1 MNLKEIKKIQIQI
14 KQIFFHHQNKIR
26 SRQLKEAIK
35 IHNKIL
41 KSKIIGKQKVCWIKM
56 EYKIMEQH
64 QLACKMGQLETLS
77 NNYLIITKISNNCII
92 LKWLQLQ
99 VQTELK
105 LLNKM

>member
-41 KSKIIGKQKVCWIKM
+41 KSKIIGKQKVC
-56 EYKIMEQH
+56 
-64 QLACKMGQLETLS
+64 
-77 NNYLIITKISNNCII
+77 
-92 LKWLQLQ
+92 
-99 VQTELK
+99 
-105 LLNKM
+105 